1 MDNLVSD
8 INKGIEALLKQREGL
23 KSELET
29 VKVENKTLNTQLE
42 LVKKELENL
51 KEKNKTQA
59 IANSLEGSSERTNA
73 KLKIN
78 ELVRE
83 IDRCVALINK

>member
-8 INKGIEALLKQREGL
+8 INKGIEALLKQREVF
-23 KSELET
+23 KSEIER

-42 LVKKELENL
+42 IVKKELENL

-59 IANSLEGSSERTNA
+59 IANSLEGSSEKTNA